1 MKSPHRLLAITL
13 FLLLL
18 APLTQAQDKRPH
30 PSTETTLEK
39 GLDALDHGQWNEA
52 MQIFE
57 ALSEAEP
64 DQPAPAYYLGVA
76 AAHGGHDV
84 TAVDAFIHCASIDPG
99 FEWVQ
104 ANLGLILFRLDE
116 IQLAEDHLLEALL
129 QGPENA
135 DVLLHLGMIDARR
148 QEYDRALRLYQ
159 QSADLDPSVASLAM
173 FEAADLELA
182 RGDLPAALDFL
193 EKARLAP
200 GPASAQ
206 KAAEELLDALMAETT
221 KQPRFILQGNAGF
234 ELDDNVTVT
243 EEDLATGL
251 SDEALVLGAGL
262 EYRLLNEETAWVIV
276 GYNIYQSLYRTLTD
290 FDLRIQEPRLTI
302 GGRVG
307 RVFPTFTYA
316 YQNQTLGSD
325 GFLSSH
331 LLDFDLDIAL
341 TDRWF
346 LFLGGEV
353 ERITYDFTPARTGY
367 RGAINLGPQIRFLD
381 NLVSLRVIWE
391 PTWQRT
397 DGATFSFNGQSV
409 LTELNVFIPRG
420 RGLDMDASYQYIQND
435 YTERVSGFGLGY
447 RHDTY
452 HVLRLGLQ
460 MPLAKYANISADYL
474 HLRSESTIPDL
485 NYSQNILTFRIGFWY
500 F

>member
-1 MKSPHRLLAITL
+1 MVGTGRVAGRRTNATIAFGNPVIVAQLLFRRVAPVLEPHPLVQVFRQCFGEPVRQRFQDNCAVVVVRLLETTRRGPVRGHRPVTPSRKAGDVLRGITARAGALGLRRAAQLTL
-13 FLLLL
+13 FAL
-18 APLTQAQDKRPH
+18 AAVVVIDGWFGPQH
-30 PSTETTLEK
+30 PSALNLAGVLPWTYWRGFAVIALLVAGNLFCAVCPFTLSRSLAARLL
-39 GLDALDHGQWNEA
+39 GRPFTWPAALRNKW
-52 MQIFE
+52 
-57 ALSEAEP
+57 
-64 DQPAPAYYLGVA
+64 LGVA
-76 AAHGGHDV
+76 LF
-84 TAVDAFIHCASIDPG
+84 AVYLWSYETF
-99 FEWVQ
+99 
-104 ANLGLILFRLDE
+104 
-116 IQLAEDHLLEALL
+116 ALWDS
-129 QGPENA
+129 P
-135 DVLLHLGMIDARR
+135 
-148 QEYDRALRLYQ
+148 YW
-159 QSADLDPSVASLAM
+159 
-173 FEAADLELA
+173 
-182 RGDLPAALDFL
+182 
-193 EKARLAP
+193 
-200 GPASAQ
+200 
-206 KAAEELLDALMAETT
+206 
-221 KQPRFILQGNAGF
+221 
-234 ELDDNVTVT
+234 
-243 EEDLATGL
+243 
-251 SDEALVLGAGL
+251 
-262 EYRLLNEETAWVIV
+262 TAWVIV